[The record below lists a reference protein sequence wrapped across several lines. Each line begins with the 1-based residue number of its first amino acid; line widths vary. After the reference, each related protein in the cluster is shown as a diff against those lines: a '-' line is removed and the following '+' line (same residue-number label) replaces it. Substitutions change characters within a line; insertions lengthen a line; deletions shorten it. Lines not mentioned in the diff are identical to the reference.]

1 MITKF
6 VIYNLLET
14 ENKQFRHY
22 SKIKQWFFSFLLH
35 LVFALEKSSLAAIL
49 TIAQFGDA
57 KLVQR
62 SLPGADPQKT
72 HLGLFSV

>member
-6 VIYNLLET
+6 VIYNLLEA

-35 LVFALEKSSLAAIL
+35 LVFALEKSSDLL
-49 TIAQFGDA
+49 
-57 KLVQR
+57 R
-62 SLPGADPQKT
+62 S
-72 HLGLFSV
+72 